1 MKKKLVV
8 LQEGNKDCG
17 VCCLLSII
25 RYYNGNISLNKLMEM
40 TKTTKNGTTFYNLSE
55 AASKIGMASKAY
67 YVDDFNNISVYSC
80 PFISQVIRNGYTHFV
95 VVYKISKD
103 KLLIMD
109 PALGSLYMSRE
120 KFLNIW
126 TSYIMMFEKVKI
138 LPNYKDEKYI
148 NKLLYGLILNNKK
161 IIVNCLLLTLM
172 FCFLTI
178 GYSVYL
184 KVMIDKVLNQDKYLL
199 IVISLIFFIVIL
211 FRSLTNLFR
220 NQMLSYF
227 NMKVDISLFL
237 NSFKRILLL
246 PYNYYKNKTTG
257 EIISRVNDLSYIK
270 QIISQLLTTV
280 FLDIVLLLFSLVC
293 LYFINSKMFV
303 ISFFIAILYVI
314 IIFIYPRFIKTK
326 IYESQAEV
334 AKVNSYLVESISGL
348 ETIKGLRCE
357 KMVNDRLESYYTK
370 AQATIFDYNIIS
382 NGVLFLKDL
391 IFYVGVLLINY
402 VGCVDIMNGNF
413 TVGSLLTFNTILGY
427 FLNPL
432 QNFIDLADDYVYVR
446 GVFKRAN
453 GLYEVKLDD
462 LESKNGLRVEGDI
475 SFNNLDFSFNGKDQI
490 LKSIKIEFKAKE
502 KILLLGNSGS
512 GKSTLLKILYK
523 YYDVSRGMVLVN
535 GIDINDFSISD
546 IRDDIIYVSQNETL
560 YTGSIKDNI
569 LLNRDIDYKDFLDMY
584 CYLEVDNIIKD
595 NLLGYDFLLEENGAN
610 ISGGERQRIILARAL
625 FKKGNIILIDEGLSQ
640 MDIDL
645 ERRVLK
651 RIFSIFKDK
660 MIIVVSHRFNNMDLY
675 DKVFKLKDGMVDDCL
690 TRGVI

>member
-126 TSYIMMFEKVKI
+126 TGYIMMFEKVKI

-227 NMKVDISLFL
+227 NMRVDISLFL

-382 NGVLFLKDL
+382 NGVLYLKDL

-432 QNFIDLADDYVYVR
+432 QNFIDLADDYVYVK

-475 SFNNLDFSFNGKDQI
+475 IFNNLNFSFNGKDQI

-569 LLNRDIDYKDFLDMY
+569 LLNRDIDYKDFLDMC

-625 FKKGNIILIDEGLSQ
+625 FKKGNVILIDEGLSQ

-690 TRGVI
+690 TRG

>member
-1 MKKKLVV
+1 MKKKLIV

-126 TSYIMMFEKVKI
+126 TGYIMMFEKVKI

-172 FCFLTI
+172 FCFLTL

-432 QNFIDLADDYVYVR
+432 QNFIDLADDYVYVK

-569 LLNRDIDYKDFLDMY
+569 LLNRDIDYKDFLDMC

-690 TRGVI
+690 TRG

>member
-1 MKKKLVV
+1 MKKKLIV

-126 TSYIMMFEKVKI
+126 TGYIMMFEKVKI

-303 ISFFIAILYVI
+303 ISFFIAILYMI

-432 QNFIDLADDYVYVR
+432 QNFIDLADDYVYVK

-475 SFNNLDFSFNGKDQI
+475 LFNNLDFSFNGKDQI

-569 LLNRDIDYKDFLDMY
+569 LLNRDIDYKDFLDMC

-690 TRGVI
+690 TRG

>member
-126 TSYIMMFEKVKI
+126 TGYIMMFEKVKI

-357 KMVNDRLESYYTK
+357 KMVNDRLESFYTK

-490 LKSIKIEFKAKE
+490 LKNIKIEVKAKE
-502 KILLLGNSGS
+502 KILLVGNSGS
-512 GKSTLLKILYK
+512 GKSTLLKIMYK

-569 LLNRDIDYKDFLDMY
+569 LLNRDIDYKDFLDMC

-690 TRGVI
+690 TRG

>member
-1 MKKKLVV
+1 MKKKLIV

-303 ISFFIAILYVI
+303 ISFFIAILYMI

-382 NGVLFLKDL
+382 NGVLYLKDL

-475 SFNNLDFSFNGKDQI
+475 IFNNLDFSFNGKDQI

-569 LLNRDIDYKDFLDMY
+569 LLNRDIDYKDFLDMC

-690 TRGVI
+690 TRG

>member
-303 ISFFIAILYVI
+303 ISFFIAILYMI
-314 IIFIYPRFIKTK
+314 IIFIYSRFIKTK

-569 LLNRDIDYKDFLDMY
+569 LLNRDIDYKDFLDMC

-690 TRGVI
+690 TRG

>member
-1 MKKKLVV
+1 MKKKLIV

-303 ISFFIAILYVI
+303 ISFFIAILYMI

-569 LLNRDIDYKDFLDMY
+569 LLNRDIDYKDFLDMC

-625 FKKGNIILIDEGLSQ
+625 FKKGNVILIDEGLSQ

-690 TRGVI
+690 TRG

>member
-126 TSYIMMFEKVKI
+126 TGYIMMFEKVKI

-303 ISFFIAILYVI
+303 ISFFIAILYMI

-357 KMVNDRLESYYTK
+357 KMVNDRLESFYTK

-382 NGVLFLKDL
+382 NGVLFLKDF

-402 VGCVDIMNGNF
+402 VGCVDVMNGNF

-432 QNFIDLADDYVYVR
+432 QNFIDLADDYVYVK

-475 SFNNLDFSFNGKDQI
+475 IFNNLNFSFNGKEQI
-490 LKSIKIEFKAKE
+490 LKNIKIEFKAKE

-512 GKSTLLKILYK
+512 GKSTLLKIMYK

-569 LLNRDIDYKDFLDMY
+569 LLNRDIDYKDFLDMC

-625 FKKGNIILIDEGLSQ
+625 FKKGNVILIDEGLSQ

-690 TRGVI
+690 TRG

>member
-126 TSYIMMFEKVKI
+126 TGYIMMFEKVKI

-227 NMKVDISLFL
+227 NMRVDISLFL

-303 ISFFIAILYVI
+303 ISFFIAILYMI

-432 QNFIDLADDYVYVR
+432 QNFIDLADDYVYVK

-475 SFNNLDFSFNGKDQI
+475 SFNNLNFSFNGKDQI
-490 LKSIKIEFKAKE
+490 LKNIKIEFKAKE

-569 LLNRDIDYKDFLDMY
+569 LLNRDIDYKDFLDMC

-690 TRGVI
+690 TRG

>member
-303 ISFFIAILYVI
+303 ISFFIAILYMI

-357 KMVNDRLESYYTK
+357 KMVNDRLESFYTK

-382 NGVLFLKDL
+382 NGVLFLKDF

-512 GKSTLLKILYK
+512 GKSTLLKIMYK

-569 LLNRDIDYKDFLDMY
+569 LLNRDIDYKDFLDMC

-690 TRGVI
+690 TRG

>member
-303 ISFFIAILYVI
+303 ISFFIAILYMI

-382 NGVLFLKDL
+382 NGVLYLKDL

-402 VGCVDIMNGNF
+402 VGCVDVMNGNF

-569 LLNRDIDYKDFLDMY
+569 LLNRDIDYKDFLDMC

-690 TRGVI
+690 TRG

>member
-1 MKKKLVV
+1 MKKKLIV

-126 TSYIMMFEKVKI
+126 TGYIMMFEKVKI

-569 LLNRDIDYKDFLDMY
+569 LLNRNIDYKDFLDMC

-651 RIFSIFKDK
+651 RIFSIFKNK

-690 TRGVI
+690 TRG

>member
-1 MKKKLVV
+1 MKKKLIV

-126 TSYIMMFEKVKI
+126 TGYIMMFEKVKI

-172 FCFLTI
+172 FCFLTL

-227 NMKVDISLFL
+227 NMRVDISLFL

-432 QNFIDLADDYVYVR
+432 QNFIDLADDYVYVK

-512 GKSTLLKILYK
+512 GKSTLLKIMYK

-569 LLNRDIDYKDFLDMY
+569 LLNRDIDYKDFLDMC

-690 TRGVI
+690 TRG

>member
-126 TSYIMMFEKVKI
+126 TGYIMMFEKVKI

-357 KMVNDRLESYYTK
+357 KMVNDRLESFYTK

-475 SFNNLDFSFNGKDQI
+475 IFNNLNFSFNGKEQI
-490 LKSIKIEFKAKE
+490 LKNIKIEFKAKE

-569 LLNRDIDYKDFLDMY
+569 LLNRDIDYKDFLDMC

-690 TRGVI
+690 TRG

>member
-475 SFNNLDFSFNGKDQI
+475 SFNNLNFSFNGKDQI

-569 LLNRDIDYKDFLDMY
+569 LLNRDIDYKDFLDMC

-690 TRGVI
+690 TRG

>member
-126 TSYIMMFEKVKI
+126 TGYIMMFEKVKI

-227 NMKVDISLFL
+227 NMRVDISLFL

-432 QNFIDLADDYVYVR
+432 QNFIDLADDYVYVK

-569 LLNRDIDYKDFLDMY
+569 LLNRDIDYKDFLDMC

-625 FKKGNIILIDEGLSQ
+625 FKKGNVILIDEGLSQ

-690 TRGVI
+690 TRG

>member
-126 TSYIMMFEKVKI
+126 TGYIMMFEKVKI

-357 KMVNDRLESYYTK
+357 KMVNDRLESFYTK

-569 LLNRDIDYKDFLDMY
+569 LLNRDIDYKDFLDMC

-690 TRGVI
+690 TRG

>member
-126 TSYIMMFEKVKI
+126 TGYIMMFEKVKI

-382 NGVLFLKDL
+382 NGVLFLKDF

-432 QNFIDLADDYVYVR
+432 QNFIDLADDYVYVK

-512 GKSTLLKILYK
+512 GKSTLLKIMYK

-569 LLNRDIDYKDFLDMY
+569 LLNRDIDYKDFLDMC

-625 FKKGNIILIDEGLSQ
+625 FKKGNVILIDEGLSQ

-690 TRGVI
+690 TRG

>member
-1 MKKKLVV
+1 MKKKLIV

-432 QNFIDLADDYVYVR
+432 QNFIDLADDYVYVK

-569 LLNRDIDYKDFLDMY
+569 LLNRDIDYKDFLDMC

-625 FKKGNIILIDEGLSQ
+625 FKKGNVILIDEGLSQ

-690 TRGVI
+690 TRG

>member
-126 TSYIMMFEKVKI
+126 TGYIMMFEKVKI

-227 NMKVDISLFL
+227 NMRVDISLFL

-303 ISFFIAILYVI
+303 ISFFIAILYMI

-357 KMVNDRLESYYTK
+357 KMVNDRLESFYTK

-569 LLNRDIDYKDFLDMY
+569 LLNRDIDYKDFLDMC

-690 TRGVI
+690 TRG

>member
-1 MKKKLVV
+1 MKKKLIV

-126 TSYIMMFEKVKI
+126 TGYIMMFEKVKI

-161 IIVNCLLLTLM
+161 IIDNCLLLTLM

-178 GYSVYL
+178 AYSVYL

-569 LLNRDIDYKDFLDMY
+569 LLNRDIDYKDFLDMC

-690 TRGVI
+690 TRG

>member
-126 TSYIMMFEKVKI
+126 TGYIMMFEKVKI

-227 NMKVDISLFL
+227 NMRVDISLFL

-432 QNFIDLADDYVYVR
+432 QNFIDLADDYVYVK

-475 SFNNLDFSFNGKDQI
+475 LFNNLDFSFNGKDQI

-569 LLNRDIDYKDFLDMY
+569 LLNRDIDYKDFLDMC

-690 TRGVI
+690 TRG

>member
-126 TSYIMMFEKVKI
+126 TGYIMMFEKVKI

-227 NMKVDISLFL
+227 NMRVDISLFL

-303 ISFFIAILYVI
+303 ISFFIAILYMI

-569 LLNRDIDYKDFLDMY
+569 LLNRDIDYKDFLDMC

-690 TRGVI
+690 TRG

>member
-382 NGVLFLKDL
+382 NGVLYLKDL

-432 QNFIDLADDYVYVR
+432 QNFIDLADDYVYVK

-569 LLNRDIDYKDFLDMY
+569 LLNRDIDYKDFLDMC

-690 TRGVI
+690 TRG

>member
-67 YVDDFNNISVYSC
+67 YVNDFNNISVYSC

-126 TSYIMMFEKVKI
+126 TGYIMMFEKVKI

-293 LYFINSKMFV
+293 LYFINSKMFM
-303 ISFFIAILYVI
+303 ISFFIAILYMI

-432 QNFIDLADDYVYVR
+432 QNFIDLADDYVYVK

-475 SFNNLDFSFNGKDQI
+475 IFNNLNFSFNGKDQI
-490 LKSIKIEFKAKE
+490 LKNIKIEFKAKE

-512 GKSTLLKILYK
+512 GKSTLLKIMYK

-546 IRDDIIYVSQNETL
+546 IRDNIIYVSQNETL

-569 LLNRDIDYKDFLDMY
+569 LLNRDIDYKDFLDMC

-625 FKKGNIILIDEGLSQ
+625 FKKGNVILIDEGLSQ

-690 TRGVI
+690 TRG

>member
-227 NMKVDISLFL
+227 NMRVDISLFL

-303 ISFFIAILYVI
+303 ISFFIAILYMI

-357 KMVNDRLESYYTK
+357 KMVNDRLESFYTK

-512 GKSTLLKILYK
+512 GKSTLLKIMYK

-569 LLNRDIDYKDFLDMY
+569 LLNRDIDYKDFLDMC

-690 TRGVI
+690 TRG

>member
-126 TSYIMMFEKVKI
+126 TGYIMMFEKVKI

-357 KMVNDRLESYYTK
+357 KMVNDRLESFYTK

-382 NGVLFLKDL
+382 NGVLYLKDL

-569 LLNRDIDYKDFLDMY
+569 LLNRDIDYKDFLDMC

-690 TRGVI
+690 TRG

>member
-227 NMKVDISLFL
+227 NMRVDISLFL

-303 ISFFIAILYVI
+303 ISFFIAILYMI

-475 SFNNLDFSFNGKDQI
+475 IFNNLDFSFNGKDQI

-569 LLNRDIDYKDFLDMY
+569 LLNRDIDYKDFLDMC

-690 TRGVI
+690 TRG

>member
-126 TSYIMMFEKVKI
+126 TGYIMMFEKVKI

-227 NMKVDISLFL
+227 NMRVDISLFL

-303 ISFFIAILYVI
+303 ISFFIAILYMI

-357 KMVNDRLESYYTK
+357 KMVNDRLESFYTK

-382 NGVLFLKDL
+382 NGVLFLKDF

-475 SFNNLDFSFNGKDQI
+475 IFNNLNFSFNGKDQI
-490 LKSIKIEFKAKE
+490 LKNIKIEFKAKE

-512 GKSTLLKILYK
+512 GKSTLLKIMYK

-569 LLNRDIDYKDFLDMY
+569 LLNRDIDYKDFLDMC

-690 TRGVI
+690 TRG

>member
-126 TSYIMMFEKVKI
+126 TGYIMMFEKVKI

-303 ISFFIAILYVI
+303 ISFFIAILYMI

-357 KMVNDRLESYYTK
+357 KMVNDRLESFYTK

-432 QNFIDLADDYVYVR
+432 QNFIDLADDYVYVK

-569 LLNRDIDYKDFLDMY
+569 LLNRDIDYKDFLDMC

-690 TRGVI
+690 TRG

>member
-303 ISFFIAILYVI
+303 ISFFIAILYMI

-382 NGVLFLKDL
+382 NGVLYLKDL

-402 VGCVDIMNGNF
+402 VGCVDVMNGNF

-569 LLNRDIDYKDFLDMY
+569 LLNRDIDYKDFLDMC

-625 FKKGNIILIDEGLSQ
+625 FKKGNVILIDEGLSQ

-690 TRGVI
+690 TRG

>member
-126 TSYIMMFEKVKI
+126 TGYIMMFEKVKI

-227 NMKVDISLFL
+227 NMRVDISLFL

-303 ISFFIAILYVI
+303 ISFFIAILYMI

-357 KMVNDRLESYYTK
+357 KMVNDRLESFYTK

-382 NGVLFLKDL
+382 NGVLFLKDF

-402 VGCVDIMNGNF
+402 VGCVDVMNGNF

-432 QNFIDLADDYVYVR
+432 QNFIDLADDYVYVK

-569 LLNRDIDYKDFLDMY
+569 LLNRDIDYKDFLDMC

-690 TRGVI
+690 TRG

>member
-67 YVDDFNNISVYSC
+67 YVNDFNNISVYSC

-126 TSYIMMFEKVKI
+126 TGYIMMFEKVKI

-227 NMKVDISLFL
+227 NMRVDISLFL

-303 ISFFIAILYVI
+303 ISFFIAILYMI

-382 NGVLFLKDL
+382 NGVLYLKDL

-569 LLNRDIDYKDFLDMY
+569 LLNRDIDYKDFLDMC

-690 TRGVI
+690 TRG

>member
-126 TSYIMMFEKVKI
+126 TGYIMMFEKVKI

-432 QNFIDLADDYVYVR
+432 QNFIDLADDYVYVK

-475 SFNNLDFSFNGKDQI
+475 LFNNLDFSFNGKDQI

-569 LLNRDIDYKDFLDMY
+569 LLNRDIDYKDFLDMC

-690 TRGVI
+690 TRG

>member
-1 MKKKLVV
+1 MKKKLIV

-126 TSYIMMFEKVKI
+126 TGYIMMFEKVKI

-303 ISFFIAILYVI
+303 ISFFIAILYMI

-382 NGVLFLKDL
+382 NGVLFLKDF

-432 QNFIDLADDYVYVR
+432 QNFIDLADDYVYVK

-569 LLNRDIDYKDFLDMY
+569 LLNRDIDYKDFLDMC

-690 TRGVI
+690 TRG

>member
-17 VCCLLSII
+17 VCCFLSII

-126 TSYIMMFEKVKI
+126 TGYIMMFEKVKI

-303 ISFFIAILYVI
+303 ISFFIAILYMI

-382 NGVLFLKDL
+382 NGVLYLKDL

-475 SFNNLDFSFNGKDQI
+475 IFNNLNFSFNGKDQI
-490 LKSIKIEFKAKE
+490 LKNIKIEFKAKE

-569 LLNRDIDYKDFLDMY
+569 LLNRDIDYKDFLDMC

-690 TRGVI
+690 TRG

>member
-126 TSYIMMFEKVKI
+126 TGYIMMFEKVKI

-227 NMKVDISLFL
+227 NMRVDISLFL

-432 QNFIDLADDYVYVR
+432 QNFIDLADDYVYVK

-569 LLNRDIDYKDFLDMY
+569 LLNRDIDYKDFLDMC

-690 TRGVI
+690 TRG

>member
-126 TSYIMMFEKVKI
+126 TGYIMMFEKVKI

-334 AKVNSYLVESISGL
+334 SKVNSYLVESISGL

-569 LLNRDIDYKDFLDMY
+569 LLNRDIDYKDFLDMC

-690 TRGVI
+690 TRG

>member
-1 MKKKLVV
+1 MKKKLIV

-126 TSYIMMFEKVKI
+126 TGYIMMLEKVKI

-227 NMKVDISLFL
+227 NMRVDISLFL

-303 ISFFIAILYVI
+303 ISFFIAILYMI

-432 QNFIDLADDYVYVR
+432 QNFIDLADDYVYVK

-569 LLNRDIDYKDFLDMY
+569 LLNRDIDYKDFLDMC

-690 TRGVI
+690 TRG

>member
-109 PALGSLYMSRE
+109 PALGSLYMSRQ

-126 TSYIMMFEKVKI
+126 TGYIMMFEKVKI

-246 PYNYYKNKTTG
+246 PYNYYKNKTIG
-257 EIISRVNDLSYIK
+257 KHYCDLD
-270 QIISQLLTTV
+270 T
-280 FLDIVLLLFSLVC
+280 
-293 LYFINSKMFV
+293 NSN
-303 ISFFIAILYVI
+303 SANENIASTWFDNVYSNI
-314 IIFIYPRFIKTK
+314 
-326 IYESQAEV
+326 
-334 AKVNSYLVESISGL
+334 AK
-348 ETIKGLRCE
+348 
-357 KMVNDRLESYYTK
+357 
-370 AQATIFDYNIIS
+370 AT
-382 NGVLFLKDL
+382 
-391 IFYVGVLLINY
+391 
-402 VGCVDIMNGNF
+402 
-413 TVGSLLTFNTILGY
+413 
-427 FLNPL
+427 
-432 QNFIDLADDYVYVR
+432 
-446 GVFKRAN
+446 
-453 GLYEVKLDD
+453 E
-462 LESKNGLRVEGDI
+462 
-475 SFNNLDFSFNGKDQI
+475 
-490 LKSIKIEFKAKE
+490 
-502 KILLLGNSGS
+502 
-512 GKSTLLKILYK
+512 
-523 YYDVSRGMVLVN
+523 
-535 GIDINDFSISD
+535 
-546 IRDDIIYVSQNETL
+546 
-560 YTGSIKDNI
+560 
-569 LLNRDIDYKDFLDMY
+569 
-584 CYLEVDNIIKD
+584 
-595 NLLGYDFLLEENGAN
+595 
-610 ISGGERQRIILARAL
+610 
-625 FKKGNIILIDEGLSQ
+625 
-640 MDIDL
+640 
-645 ERRVLK
+645 
-651 RIFSIFKDK
+651 
-660 MIIVVSHRFNNMDLY
+660 
-675 DKVFKLKDGMVDDCL
+675 
-690 TRGVI
+690 